1 VFIRVHSWINRISL
15 IRNSPIA
22 SNPIHR
28 VECGVGDR
36 GDCRFYGLI
45 PLPRL
50 LLAFKTTLILLLI
63 GWIVAGCASIR
74 VTDPDHTADELYL
87 ENVASKLAVDQVS
100 ATVLRDRRVY
110 VDMTYITASTQ
121 PTDQQQYLV
130 GELRAKLLLSGVRL
144 MANRKDAEII
154 IELRSQGTSVNHI
167 DFLLG
172 LPQSSIGG
180 YFTGGFAG
188 ETPELAIVKRTQQH
202 GFSSV
207 AFIAYW
213 ADTGEVVA
221 ASGPFVG
228 RTYRDDY
235 WFCGLG
241 PRTLGNVPPAEP
253 SPEDASDSE
262 AEKNQGPP
270 SKPPAAP
277 SPPPAKPK
285 PSPYQKP

>member
-1 VFIRVHSWINRISL
+1 L
-15 IRNSPIA
+15 
-22 SNPIHR
+22 HR
-28 VECGVGDR
+28 L
-36 GDCRFYGLI
+36 F
-45 PLPRL
+45 
-50 LLAFKTTLILLLI
+50 LAAKTTLILLLLGGI
-63 GWIVAGCASIR
+63 FGGCASIR
-74 VTDPDHTADELYL
+74 ITDPEHTADELYL

-110 VDMTYITASTQ
+110 LDTIYLTAATQ
-121 PTDQQQYLV
+121 PSDQQQYLV
-130 GELRAKLLLSGVRL
+130 GELRSKLLLSGVRL
-144 MANRKDAEII
+144 TANRKDAEII

-180 YFTGGFAG
+180 IFTGGFAG
-188 ETPELAIVKRTQQH
+188 QTPELAIVKRTQQH

-235 WFCGLG
+235 WFLGYG

-253 SPEDASDSE
+253 APVEATDVE

-270 SKPPAAP
+270 PKPAG
-277 SPPPAKPK
+277 PPPVKPR
-285 PSPYQKP
+285 PNPYQKP